1 METICIVGNR
11 WDNVSKFVCKWCEM
25 GKNVSKF
32 DKDFITK
39 YDEYSVK
46 GDIFEVDLAYP
57 KNVLNLHNDLPFV
70 SERIK
75 IKKMKFA
82 CMQFV

>member
-1 METICIVGNR
+1 
-11 WDNVSKFVCKWCEM
+11 M
-25 GKNVSKF
+25 GENVSKF

-39 YDEYSVK
+39 YAEYSIK

-75 IKKMKFA
+75 IKKMQFA

>member
-1 METICIVGNR
+1 
-11 WDNVSKFVCKWCEM
+11 M

>member
-1 METICIVGNR
+1 
-11 WDNVSKFVCKWCEM
+11 M
-25 GKNVSKF
+25 GKNISKF

-70 SERIK
+70 SQRIK
-75 IKKMKFA
+75 I
-82 CMQFV
+82 